1 MKVNYENLRTQCA
14 YKASQVFSENGIYI
28 EVDDREKDMIAAE
41 LAAHQKTGMNS
52 AGRLTITRKDDVKI
66 AVRRSPDYA
75 DLIFMRMVFELG
87 QRGKRGWL
95 LNE

>member
-14 YKASQVFSENGIYI
+14 YKASQVFQKMAYI

-52 AGRLTITRKDDVKI
+52 AGRLTITRKDDVKLRC
-66 AVRRSPDYA
+66 AGR
-75 DLIFMRMVFELG
+75 LIMRI
-87 QRGKRGWL
+87 
-95 LNE
+95 